1 MRNFIRRALDKLP
14 KLDKS
19 QIYKLLNDMAV
30 ENERLENV
38 IESMQEGLVV
48 CDRKH
53 VVILANKTAQRLLTD
68 SGADL
73 MERLIWETVTDPEIA
88 GFLEKCITEE
98 EKVKDEEFVIGPA
111 GSQRIVNLNILPLV
125 AAGRVEG
132 TLVRVEDVTEK
143 KRSEARLRRAESLA
157 ALTTLTAGV
166 AHEIKN
172 PLGSMSIHIQL
183 IQKALQNGCTD
194 GGGNGS
200 ADITEHLS
208 IVEEEINRLNS
219 IVVDFLFAVRP
230 MDTSMEEQSINPIL
244 EEIVELVSVE
254 LENAGIEVGLELQ
267 EDLPKINLDE
277 KYLKQAILNLIK
289 NSISA
294 MPEGG
299 ILTLRSRRKNDQI
312 EVTVEDNGEGI
323 PEDILGKI
331 FEPYF
336 TTKDFGSGLGLTV
349 VYKIVKEHLGE
360 ITVDSREGSGTSF
373 TLSFPIPQKERRL
386 IGWKGD
392 AYEV

>member
-1 MRNFIRRALDKLP
+1 MRNFIRRALEKFP

-30 ENERLENV
+30 DNERLESV
-38 IESMQEGLVV
+38 IESLQEGLVV
-48 CDRKH
+48 TDRQH
-53 VVILANKTAQRLLTD
+53 VVILGNRTARRLLGV
-68 SGADL
+68 SGNDPL
-73 MERLIWETVTDPEIA
+73 EQVIWETVADPEIA
-88 GFLEKCITEE
+88 EFLKRSIQEE
-98 EKVKDEEFVIGPA
+98 EKVKDREFTVGSS
-111 GSQRIVNLNILPLV
+111 GSQRILNLNILPLG
-125 AAGRVEG
+125 AAGCGEG

-143 KRSEARLRRAESLA
+143 KRGEARLRRAESLA

-183 IQKALQNGCTD
+183 IQKALQNGGTD

-230 MDTSMEEQSINPIL
+230 MDTSMEEQRINPIL